1 MVDQRSTGAQ
11 PYQQKTHDGAT
22 SAEATTFTHRMNG
35 KGLQIFPS
43 SLNASLTTSYGLTN
57 SGNTK
62 QIKQIK
68 QYCCYD
74 NMQRAGAV
82 ASLAP
87 CLQQGP
93 INLHFWRNSTVKTC
107 KNSQLILEGF
117 QVRKPSKTLK
127 HNKNATIATSCS
139 KIQWRLVWP
148 LASSGR
154 SALDCEMAYSPAK
167 PFGKVSGCQ
176 DLAFRLYKSVFCIF
190 TYTTRCVFANLMI

>member
-11 PYQQKTHDGAT
+11 PHQQKTHDGAT
-22 SAEATTFTHRMNG
+22 SAEATTFTHRING
-35 KGLQIFPS
+35 KGLQIFAS
-43 SLNASLTTSYGLTN
+43 SLNASLTTSYGPTIPVTAN
-57 SGNTK
+57 K
-62 QIKQIK
+62 CKQIK

-117 QVRKPSKTLK
+117 EVRKPLCNNPTSCE
-127 HNKNATIATSCS
+127 SCS
-139 KIQWRLVWP
+139 KIQWRLVWGLSLRRAGVLWIVKWHTLLP
-148 LASSGR
+148 DPSERFQAVRISCSDYIKAC
-154 SALDCEMAYSPAK
+154 SVYSHILH
-167 PFGKVSGCQ
+167 VVC
-176 DLAFRLYKSVFCIF
+176 LLI
-190 TYTTRCVFANLMI
+190 

>member
-11 PYQQKTHDGAT
+11 PYQQKTHDVAT
-22 SAEATTFTHRMNG
+22 SAEATTFMHRMNG

-57 SGNTK
+57 SGNSK

-74 NMQRAGAV
+74 HNMQRAGAV

-93 INLHFWRNSTVKTC
+93 INLHFGRNSTVKTY

-117 QVRKPSKTLK
+117 EVRKPSKTLK

-139 KIQWRLVWP
+139 KIQWRLVWDLSLRRAGVLWIVKWHTLLP
-148 LASSGR
+148 NPSERFQAVRISR
-154 SALDCEMAYSPAK
+154 SDFIKACSVYSHILH
-167 PFGKVSGCQ
+167 VVC
-176 DLAFRLYKSVFCIF
+176 LLI
-190 TYTTRCVFANLMI
+190 